1 MKIAFSTKSKN
12 TQGKSECRFAGSALK
27 LAMRPAALTL
37 LSLQFVGLM
46 LALVAS
52 CQAAFAQGPVRANG
66 TGTNPG
72 IPQNEAGSTAKAN
85 RDRYCERNP
94 WAAGCRADDI
104 TEDVPGTKNQKAVDA
119 IEDFP
124 MPVTFNTAVPM
135 DQSGQRWMITMQR
148 GVLPTKIQQR
158 DIGNITRNYTTKGV
172 VITDESFAIHGN
184 QIASKFAENQMDP
197 ERLNWNVATAAG
209 LGSAGASNSAA
220 NVGEQ
225 SLTTM
230 FDRILE
236 ADGAGALINVA
247 NEASGTGGNVGAL
260 FRTIPD
266 AVGMVMQMYKHCYV
280 PMAILF
286 LLPGAVISQVKGTV
300 GRALSNTASV
310 PEAQNP
316 FEGILRSIVAIFLI
330 PGTQVIVSWSIDVGN
345 SLAYSMRDWVD
356 IPMIVN
362 WCHELS
368 YDPKREND
376 DNAIRPPNP
385 NPNYS
390 AGGAG
395 GGGGGGTGGGGGG
408 GLFAGIGALFGSVGA
423 FLGGLIDS
431 MFGGWAAPGE
441 GVFMN
446 MREGSVHMERQGFIS
461 IILQLAF
468 NIMVYIAALFIVI
481 MTALQICYICYLFLM
496 GPLAAAFYAW
506 PQISQ
511 RTFRG
516 VFSSWLEAVIKV
528 SLWRFYWMVILAV
541 ITQRLIYTGGGTGDL
556 QWEVCI
562 FASFLGIML
571 YVPMEPFI
579 FDPKGSFGMTERAY
593 SQSMRTAMGDAKG
606 GGGGGGG
613 GGAGGGKGA
622 DSGAGSGKSDESGE
636 NRSETRTDTRTESQQ
651 TAPVDSNSSNQG
663 LRLASAGSESGSKG
677 GKEGESVKVQPPPS
691 SSMAQGTGQQGS
703 QGAAQGADQGKGG
716 SLPPGSGSTAGSGV
730 GSQGGAN
737 TNAPPGGSNS
747 SSGKGKGGAPVAVTA
762 GNASVNA
769 QAGNTQLAGVPNPP
783 SAASGQTGGNSGN
796 NSGGNSAGNGSSAPQ
811 ANVQVTQVASA
822 PSSGGNSGGDSGNS
836 SSVQVGA
843 QASAQQNIGT
853 QAASLENDKD
863 EGGKTTA

>member
-1 MKIAFSTKSKN
+1 MKIAFSTKSKH
-12 TQGKSECRFAGSALK
+12 TQSKSECRFAGSSLK

-37 LSLQFVGLM
+37 LGLQFVGLM
-46 LALVAS
+46 LAMVAS
-52 CQAAFAQGPVRANG
+52 CQTAFAQGPVRANG

-72 IPQNEAGSTAKAN
+72 IPQNGTESTAWAN
-85 RDRYCERNP
+85 RQRYFDRNP
-94 WAAGCRADDI
+94 WTKGSHDDDR

-119 IEDFP
+119 IPAFP
-124 MPVTFNTAVPM
+124 MPVTFNVATPI
-135 DQSGQRWMITMQR
+135 DQSGQRWMMQMQS

-158 DIGNITRNYTTKGV
+158 DIGNITRNYTTPGV
-172 VITDESFAIHGN
+172 FITDQSFAIHAN
-184 QIASKFAENQMDP
+184 QALSKFAENQMDP

-209 LGSAGASNSAA
+209 MGSAGASNSAA

-230 FDRILE
+230 FDRILD

-300 GRALSNTASV
+300 GRGLSNTVSV

-395 GGGGGGTGGGGGG
+395 GGGGTGGGGGGG
-408 GLFAGIGALFGSVGA
+408 GLFAGIGALFGSIGA

-431 MFGGWAAPGE
+431 LFGGWAAPGE

-579 FDPKGSFGMTERAY
+579 FDPKGSFGQAAQVY
-593 SQSMRTAMGDAKG
+593 STSMKTAMGDAK
-606 GGGGGGG
+606 GGGGGG

-622 DSGAGSGKSDESGE
+622 DSGAGSGKGEESGE
-636 NRSETRTDTRTESQQ
+636 NRSETRTDTKTESQP
-651 TAPVDSNSSNQG
+651 TAPVDSNKGNQG
-663 LRLASAGSESGSKG
+663 LQLASAGSDTGSKG
-677 GKEGESVKVQPPPS
+677 SKDGESVKVQPPPN

-703 QGAAQGADQGKGG
+703 QGAAQGADQGKGS
-716 SLPPGSGSTAGSGV
+716 SLPPGSGSTASKGV
-730 GSQGGAN
+730 GSQVGAN
-737 TNAPPGGSNS
+737 TAAPPGGANS
-747 SSGKGKGGAPVAVTA
+747 SSSKGKAGAPVAVTA
-762 GNASVNA
+762 GNGSVNA

-783 SAASGQTGGNSGN
+783 SASSGQTGSNSASNSGSN
-796 NSGGNSAGNGSSAPQ
+796 NSGNGSSAPQ

-822 PSSGGNSGGDSGNS
+822 PSSGATSGDSGSS
-836 SSVQVGA
+836 SSVQTGA
-843 QASAQQNIGT
+843 QGSAERNLGT
-853 QAASLENDKD
+853 QIASLEGKD
-863 EGGKTTA
+863 DDGGKTA

>member
-1 MKIAFSTKSKN
+1 MKIAFSTKSKH
-12 TQGKSECRFAGSALK
+12 TQSKSECRFAGSSLK

-37 LSLQFVGLM
+37 LGLQFVGLM
-46 LALVAS
+46 LAMVAS

-72 IPQNEAGSTAKAN
+72 IPQNGTESTAWAN
-85 RDRYCERNP
+85 RQRYFDRNP
-94 WAAGCRADDI
+94 WTKGSHDDDR

-119 IEDFP
+119 IPAFP
-124 MPVTFNTAVPM
+124 MPVTFNVATPV
-135 DQSGQRWMITMQR
+135 DQSGQRWYMQMQS

-158 DIGNITRNYTTKGV
+158 DIGNITRNYTTPGV
-172 VITDESFAIHGN
+172 FITDQSFAIHAN
-184 QIASKFAENQMDP
+184 QALSKFAENQMDP

-209 LGSAGASNSAA
+209 MGSAGASNSAA

-230 FDRILE
+230 FDRILD

-300 GRALSNTASV
+300 GRGLSNTVSV

-316 FEGILRSIVAIFLI
+316 FEGILRSMVAIFLI

-390 AGGAG
+390 AGGGSGGSG
-395 GGGGGGTGGGGGG
+395 GGGGGGGGGF
-408 GLFAGIGALFGSVGA
+408 FAGIGALFGSIGA

-431 MFGGWAAPGE
+431 LFGGWAAPGE

-446 MREGSVHMERQGFIS
+446 MREGTVHMERQGFIS

-481 MTALQICYICYLFLM
+481 MTALQVCYICYLFLM

-556 QWEVCI
+556 QWEVWI

-579 FDPKGSFGMTERAY
+579 FDPKGSFSQAAQVY
-593 SQSMRTAMGDAKG
+593 STSMKTAMGDAK

-622 DSGAGSGKSDESGE
+622 DSGAGSGKGEEGGE
-636 NRSETRTDTRTESQQ
+636 NRSETRTDTKTESQP
-651 TAPVDSNSSNQG
+651 TAPVDSNKGNQG
-663 LRLASAGSESGSKG
+663 LQLASAGSDTGSKG
-677 GKEGESVKVQPPPS
+677 SKDGESVKVQPPPN

-703 QGAAQGADQGKGG
+703 QGAAQGADQGKGS
-716 SLPPGSGSTAGSGV
+716 SLPPGSGSTASKGV
-730 GSQGGAN
+730 GSQVGAN
-737 TNAPPGGSNS
+737 TAAPPGGANS
-747 SSGKGKGGAPVAVTA
+747 SSSKGKAGAPVAVTA
-762 GNASVNA
+762 GNGSVNA

-783 SAASGQTGGNSGN
+783 SASSGQTGSNSASNSGSN
-796 NSGGNSAGNGSSAPQ
+796 NSGNGSSAPQ

-822 PSSGGNSGGDSGNS
+822 PSSGATSGDSGSS
-836 SSVQVGA
+836 SSVQTGA
-843 QASAQQNIGT
+843 QGSAERNLGT
-853 QAASLENDKD
+853 QIASLEGKD
-863 EGGKTTA
+863 DDGGKTA

>member
-1 MKIAFSTKSKN
+1 MKIAFSTKSKH
-12 TQGKSECRFAGSALK
+12 TQSKSECRFAGSSLK

-37 LSLQFVGLM
+37 LGLQFVGLM
-46 LALVAS
+46 LAMVAS

-72 IPQNEAGSTAKAN
+72 IPQNGTESTAWAN
-85 RDRYCERNP
+85 RQRYFDRNP
-94 WAAGCRADDI
+94 WTKGSHDDDR

-119 IEDFP
+119 IPAFP
-124 MPVTFNTAVPM
+124 MPVTFNVATPI
-135 DQSGQRWMITMQR
+135 DQSGQRWMMQMQS

-158 DIGNITRNYTTKGV
+158 DIGNITRNYTTPGV
-172 VITDESFAIHGN
+172 FITDQSFAIHAN
-184 QIASKFAENQMDP
+184 QALSKFAENQMDP

-209 LGSAGASNSAA
+209 MGSAGASNSAA

-230 FDRILE
+230 FDRILD

-300 GRALSNTASV
+300 GRGLSNTVSV

-395 GGGGGGTGGGGGG
+395 GGGGTGGGGGGG
-408 GLFAGIGALFGSVGA
+408 GLFAGIGALFGSIGA

-431 MFGGWAAPGE
+431 LFGGWAAPGE

-579 FDPKGSFGMTERAY
+579 FDPKGSFGQAAQVY
-593 SQSMRTAMGDAKG
+593 STSMKTAMGDAK
-606 GGGGGGG
+606 GGGGGG

-622 DSGAGSGKSDESGE
+622 DSGAGSGKGEESGE
-636 NRSETRTDTRTESQQ
+636 NRSETRTDTKTESQP
-651 TAPVDSNSSNQG
+651 TAPVDSNKGNQG
-663 LRLASAGSESGSKG
+663 LQLASAGSDTGSKG
-677 GKEGESVKVQPPPS
+677 SKDGESVKVQPPPN

-703 QGAAQGADQGKGG
+703 QGAAQGADQGKGS
-716 SLPPGSGSTAGSGV
+716 SLPPGSGSTASKGV
-730 GSQGGAN
+730 GSQVGAN
-737 TNAPPGGSNS
+737 TAAPPGGANS
-747 SSGKGKGGAPVAVTA
+747 SSSKGKAGAPVAVTA
-762 GNASVNA
+762 GNGSVNA

-783 SAASGQTGGNSGN
+783 SASSGQTGSNSASNSGSN
-796 NSGGNSAGNGSSAPQ
+796 NSGNGSSAPQ

-822 PSSGGNSGGDSGNS
+822 PSSGATSGDSGSS
-836 SSVQVGA
+836 SSVQTGA
-843 QASAQQNIGT
+843 QGSAERNLGT
-853 QAASLENDKD
+853 QIASLEGKD
-863 EGGKTTA
+863 DDGGKTA